1 MYAPIVA
8 LHKDVVEAMLNWQHD
23 DLHKNIIPKLINL
36 IVFLLSDDTRGIR
49 IVLRQLR
56 SKRVK
61 TARKLLE
68 LGMNQRGGAPR
79 VFIIRDSVLTLFVA
93 AGIEK
98 SQSGCRELGIAVQR
112 ESAILAEPMPSSRRL
127 LQRRLGE
134 RYVILESNE
143 DLLKLQT
150 GEMI

>member
-1 MYAPIVA
+1 MTTFTRI
-8 LHKDVVEAMLNWQHD
+8 LSRNSST
-23 DLHKNIIPKLINL
+23 IIPKLINL

-68 LGMNQRGGAPR
+68 LGMNRRGGAPR

-98 SQSGCRELGIAVQR
+98 IQSGCRELGMAVQR

>member
-1 MYAPIVA
+1 MTTFTRI
-8 LHKDVVEAMLNWQHD
+8 LSRNSST
-23 DLHKNIIPKLINL
+23 IIPKLINL

>member
-1 MYAPIVA
+1 
-8 LHKDVVEAMLNWQHD
+8 
-23 DLHKNIIPKLINL
+23 
-36 IVFLLSDDTRGIR
+36 
-49 IVLRQLR
+49 
-56 SKRVK
+56 
-61 TARKLLE
+61 
-68 LGMNQRGGAPR
+68 MNRRGGAPR